1 VDGWVGS
8 IRILHEIGKGI
19 LSRSFRRMLRSR
31 SGVERRAAPI
41 PECVLRVSLV
51 LRKKRG
57 GRTRMA

>member
-19 LSRSFRRMLRSR
+19 LSRSFRRILSRR

-41 PECVLRVSLV
+41 PECVLSVSFV
-51 LRKKRG
+51 RRAWC
-57 GRTRMA
+57 GRTRMV